1 MPGMNRKRDFTG
13 NLPGVS
19 YRYNG
24 IVYMNNRHDGFE
36 LLRTSLFPAIQHQGA
51 YGIYKK
57 GAAIRNAVSYAEYL
71 K

>member
-24 IVYMNNRHDGFE
+24 IVYMKIGMTDLNCSVHLCFLLFSIRGHMEFIKKE
-36 LLRTSLFPAIQHQGA
+36 LLSGMP
-51 YGIYKK
+51 
-57 GAAIRNAVSYAEYL
+57 
-71 K
+71 